1 MHDNPQ
7 KIMKTAFDVEEFRK
21 RNSRPVSGQQSSVH
35 QTQTPQDDTASAFSM
50 DAPEYVFRDNI
61 DVEDFVHMQ
70 SINQYKFKINMRQFD
85 RVMALKLPYV
95 FDGPNLRRFNAEDNL
110 KKGFWQRI
118 PLTGSG

>member
-1 MHDNPQ
+1 
-7 KIMKTAFDVEEFRK
+7 
-21 RNSRPVSGQQSSVH
+21 
-35 QTQTPQDDTASAFSM
+35 M

-70 SINQYKFKINMRQFD
+70 SMNQYKFKINMRQFD